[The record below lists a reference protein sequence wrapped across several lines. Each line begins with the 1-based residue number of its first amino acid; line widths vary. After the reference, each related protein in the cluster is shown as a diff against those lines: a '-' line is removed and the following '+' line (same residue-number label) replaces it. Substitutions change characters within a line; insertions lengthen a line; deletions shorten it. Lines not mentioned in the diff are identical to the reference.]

1 METIFKQNPKKYLS
15 NPRKKD
21 YYNFINTKLS
31 ENEINS
37 VLDIGA
43 ASGDFLYYLPN
54 NIKGLGVDINPELVT
69 HANQSRKKKI

>member
-1 METIFKQNPKKYLS
+1 MKPKVNNFLNKIKMETIFKQNPKKYLS

-21 YYNFINTKLS
+21 YYNFIHSKLL

-43 ASGDFLYYLPN
+43 VSYIIFQT
-54 NIKGLGVDINPELVT
+54 I
-69 HANQSRKKKI
+69 